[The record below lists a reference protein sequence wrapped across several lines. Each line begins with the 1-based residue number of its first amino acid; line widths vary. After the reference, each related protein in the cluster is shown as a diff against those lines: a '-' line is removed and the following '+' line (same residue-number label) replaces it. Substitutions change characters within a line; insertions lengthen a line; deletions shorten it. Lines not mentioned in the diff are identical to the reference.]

1 MSTDGSLTVCTR
13 CVLNSSFPGISFD
26 DDGVCSE
33 CRVREQKRESQRA
46 DNLLWPEKRA
56 LLDGLCADAKA
67 KKRTFDVLV
76 PLSGGKDSMYVLY
89 LAVRKLG
96 LRPLAFTL
104 DNGYLTSYAR
114 DNIDRACS
122 ILGVE
127 HIYYCMDPALMRKLF
142 RTFLEK
148 TGYFCSICMRAIG
161 MATELVAEL
170 YDIPMV
176 FGGSASSVELPTSSE
191 MFQSGAPEFVR
202 NVLKDEPVAQEAQ
215 RLLYD
220 GSLKRRLGYR
230 LFWWGSQRRLRV
242 CAWINLPD
250 YLEWNYA
257 TMYRT
262 IREELGWTS
271 PAGAEA
277 EHIDC
282 AIHKASAYIHD
293 RRWKGS
299 DLRSLTFAGLI
310 MAGQLSREE
319 PLYKLEHEPSHEYP
333 DEEFEPF
340 LQTLGMSRTEFDMLI
355 DQGPRYI
362 QYRPEP
368 GKARIAAKKSKQFIF
383 NTMGIKRI

>member
-1 MSTDGSLTVCTR
+1 MITEGTLTVCSR

-26 DDGVCSE
+26 GEGVCSV
-33 CRVREQKRESQRA
+33 CRSREAKREAHRN
-46 DNLLWPEKRA
+46 DDLLWPEKRK

-67 KKRTFDVLV
+67 KKRAFDVLV

-104 DNGYLTSYAR
+104 DNGYLTSCAR
-114 DNIDRACS
+114 DNIDRACG

-170 YDIPMV
+170 YDIPLV
-176 FGGSASSVELPTSSE
+176 LGGSASSVELPTSPE

-202 NVLKDEPVAQEAQ
+202 NVLKDEPIAQEAG

-230 LFWWGSQRRLRV
+230 LFWWGSQRRVRV

-250 YLEWNYA
+250 YMEWNYA
-257 TMYRT
+257 AMYRT
-262 IREELGWTS
+262 IKEELGWKS
-271 PAGAEA
+271 PAGAEE

-299 DLRSLTFAGLI
+299 ELKSLTYAGLI
-310 MAGQLSREE
+310 MAGQLTREE
-319 PLYKLEHEPSHEYP
+319 ALYRLDHEPPPHYS
-333 DEEFEPF
+333 DSDFEPF
-340 LQTLGMSRTEFDMLI
+340 LQNLEISRNEFERYI
-355 DQGPRYI
+355 DLGPRYI
-362 QYRPEP
+362 QYRQTP
-368 GKARIAAKKSKQFIF
+368 GKAMIAARKAKRLVFKAA
-383 NTMGIKRI
+383 GVKRI

>member
-1 MSTDGSLTVCTR
+1 MSAEETGTVCTR
-13 CVLNSSFPGISFD
+13 CVLNSSFPGIAFD
-26 DDGVCSE
+26 DEGVCSV
-33 CRVREQKRESQRA
+33 CRSREEKRESQRA
-46 DNLLWPEKRA
+46 DNLLWPEKRK

-89 LAVRKLG
+89 LAVKKLG
-96 LRPLAFTL
+96 LKPLAFTL

-127 HIYYCMDPALMRKLF
+127 HIYYCMDPALMRALF

-161 MATELVAEL
+161 MATELVAEI

-176 FGGSASSVELPTSSE
+176 FGGSASSVELPTSPE
-191 MFQSGAPEFVR
+191 MFQSGAPDFVR
-202 NVLKDEPVAQEAQ
+202 NVLKDEPVAREAA

-230 LFWWGSQRRLRV
+230 LFWWGNQRHV
-242 CAWINLPD
+242 QICAWINLPD

-257 TMYRT
+257 TMFRT
-262 IREELGWTS
+262 IKEELGWAS
-271 PAGAEA
+271 PDGTEE

-299 DLRSLTFAGLI
+299 DLRSLTLAGLI

-319 PLYKLEHEPSHEYP
+319 ALYKLEHEPAPQYP
-333 DEEFEPF
+333 DSEFEPF
-340 LQTLGMSRTEFDMLI
+340 LQALGMTRKEFDALI
-355 DQGPRYI
+355 DKGPRYI
-362 QYRPEP
+362 KYRPES
-368 GKARIAAKKSKQFIF
+368 GKARLAAQKTKQLVFSAI
-383 NTMGIKRI
+383 GVKRI